1 MQVTP
6 LSQALPIL
14 SGDTGNK
21 QGAAGS
27 GSFSDILNN
36 AIEKLNDTQTKADNL
51 AMEFLTGEVQD
62 LHQVTIAMQEA
73 KLSMQ
78 LAVEVRNKVV
88 EAYQEISRMQV

>member
-1 MQVTP
+1 MQVTA
-6 LSQALPIL
+6 LSQVLPVL
-14 SGDTGNK
+14 PGENGNQ
-21 QGAAGS
+21 QGAGS

-36 AIEKLNDTQTKADNL
+36 AIGKLNDTQIRADNL